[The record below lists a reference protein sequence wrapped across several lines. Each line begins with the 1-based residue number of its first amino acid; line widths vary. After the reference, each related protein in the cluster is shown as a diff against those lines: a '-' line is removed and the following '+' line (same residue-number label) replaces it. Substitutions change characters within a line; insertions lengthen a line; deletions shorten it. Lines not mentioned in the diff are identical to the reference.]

1 MASIILYTVYCILST
16 FYFIFTKLLIF
27 CINSRFSSKQNY
39 KRRKF
44 KTHIKKR
51 GNNERALG

>member
-1 MASIILYTVYCILST
+1 MASIILYIVNC
-16 FYFIFTKLLIF
+16 LLYLYKITDF
-27 CINSRFSSKQNY
+27 LYSSKQNY

>member
-1 MASIILYTVYCILST
+1 MASIILYTVNC
-16 FYFIFTKLLIF
+16 LLYLYKDTDF